1 VLLLRFRTFVT
12 MGQLVSLPF
21 RLAKTTATYWSGLLH
36 YLAGSGR
43 KSSYDLIFQDPGP
56 QDDPSRSQSSSNTT
70 SSSSLAPLRPL
81 PTDTSERRL
90 FKQHARIHLYSLAA
104 NFYLY
109 HLPHYRKASY
119 RDDLVDN
126 LRNVAIPG
134 TGIALSWVA
143 RNRWVA
149 GAFLMVGY
157 PAVSLVSALHRCLR
171 SGFAASVAD
180 EYETRLLAPD
190 DWFRCVNVP
199 LRYPVREKR
208 NS

>member
-1 VLLLRFRTFVT
+1 

-21 RLAKTTATYWSGLLH
+21 RLAKTTATYWSGLVH

-43 KSSYDLIFQDPGP
+43 NSSYDLIFQDGG
-56 QDDPSRSQSSSNTT
+56 QHEDPSRSKSSRP
-70 SSSSLAPLRPL
+70 SSASSFAPLRPL
-81 PTDTSERRL
+81 PTDTAERRL
-90 FKQHARIHLYSLAA
+90 FKQHARIHLYSLAS

-149 GAFLMVGY
+149 GAFLVVGY

-171 SGFAASVAD
+171 SGFAASVAN

-190 DWFRCVNVP
+190 DWFRCVSGP
-199 LRYPVREKR
+199 LLCQVRKKKETQLGQR
-208 NS
+208 L